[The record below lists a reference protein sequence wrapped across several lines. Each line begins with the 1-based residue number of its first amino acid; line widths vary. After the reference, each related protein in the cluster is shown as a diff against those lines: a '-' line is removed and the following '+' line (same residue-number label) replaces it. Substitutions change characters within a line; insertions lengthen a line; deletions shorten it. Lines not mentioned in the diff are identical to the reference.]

1 MKQNQNDELGRLI
14 SLLLDGDIG
23 ENEHKKLSDLLKES
37 PTNRKEYLEYIR
49 LESLLHWESE
59 ALATVATPK
68 EAENVP
74 ILYRFPFWIGSAA
87 ALFLAISAIWWTDK
101 SVKSDDSLTV
111 LRDPEHTTSVSKNDG
126 DIFVNEQTNKLPSLA
141 SRQKDFISST
151 LPLNS
156 VARQSEKSDRTFPE
170 NRFTP

>member
-23 ENEHKKLSDLLKES
+23 ENEHKKLSDLLKNLK
-37 PTNRKEYLEYIR
+37 PTEKEYLEYIR

-68 EAENVP
+68 EAENV
-74 ILYRFPFWIGSAA
+74 LLHTLSFPVWIGSAA

-111 LRDPEHTTSVSKNDG
+111 LRDPVHTTLC
-126 DIFVNEQTNKLPSLA
+126 IE
-141 SRQKDFISST
+141 
-151 LPLNS
+151 
-156 VARQSEKSDRTFPE
+156 E
-170 NRFTP
+170 